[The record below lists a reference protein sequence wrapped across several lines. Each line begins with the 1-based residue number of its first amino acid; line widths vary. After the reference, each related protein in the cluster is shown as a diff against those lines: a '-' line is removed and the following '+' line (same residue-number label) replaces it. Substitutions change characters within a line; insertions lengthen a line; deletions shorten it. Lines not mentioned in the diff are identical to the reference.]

1 MLLSIVS
8 IAKNGFSFWYRKFK
22 NYFVSYK
29 FLQITIAPT
38 TPNDHNPTSDM
49 DFDALMRKKLG
60 GNMISQLK
68 TKCQKIWTQSK
79 KGKRR

>member
-38 TPNDHNPTSDM
+38 TPNDHNPTSNM

-60 GNMISQLK
+60 GKYDKPI
-68 TKCQKIWTQSK
+68 
-79 KGKRR
+79 